1 MKQRDRLY
9 SKLAQIAL
17 SEFADIVIDT
27 LIFEG
32 KLRIFLKDDSF
43 IDIWLSIK
51 KRGVYAYHWERR
63 SVDGTIYR
71 YDNLP
76 DPRAK
81 KLKTYPKHFHFKI
94 EENIIESEINDIPE
108 EAIKTVLEFVRKI
121 IGHA

>member
-1 MKQRDRLY
+1 VKQRDRLY

-63 SVDGTIYR
+63 SVDGTIYQ

>member
-1 MKQRDRLY
+1 VKQRDRLY

-81 KLKTYPKHFHFKI
+81 KNSKLILNTFISK
-94 EENIIESEINDIPE
+94 
-108 EAIKTVLEFVRKI
+108 
-121 IGHA
+121 

>member
-108 EAIKTVLEFVRKI
+108 EALKTVLEFVRKI

>member
-1 MKQRDRLY
+1 VKQRDRLY

>member
-51 KRGVYAYHWERR
+51 KRGVYAYHWERK

>member
-51 KRGVYAYHWERR
+51 KRGVYPYHWERR

>member
-1 MKQRDRLY
+1 
-9 SKLAQIAL
+9 
-17 SEFADIVIDT
+17 
-27 LIFEG
+27 
-32 KLRIFLKDDSF
+32 
-43 IDIWLSIK
+43 LSIK

-71 YDNLP
+71 YDNLHNT
-76 DPRAK
+76 RAK

-94 EENIIESEINDIPE
+94 EENIIESEINDIHE

>member
-76 DPRAK
+76 NPRAK